1 MTALAA
7 PKRTIQNRLECF
19 TLYALLQGVPLYSG
33 VVLMMKLIATSE
45 IVGERYGAAI
55 FIVLAAT
62 FHGLVM
68 IWLAP
73 KFPRFFRHNNAPV
86 FGDATLSFTEKV
98 TGWLAEPKTAVELL
112 TNVML
117 MSVLAIG
124 VASIR

>member
-7 PKRTIQNRLECF
+7 PKFSTLNRLECF
-19 TLYALLQGVPLYSG
+19 SLYALFQGVPLYSS
-33 VVLMMKLIATSE
+33 VVLMMKLIAASE

-55 FIVLAAT
+55 FVVLAAT
-62 FHGLVM
+62 FHGLVTP
-68 IWLAP
+68 WLAP
-73 KFPRFFRHNNAPV
+73 KFPRFFQHNSAPM

-98 TGWLAEPKTAVELL
+98 SRWLAQPKTGVELL
-112 TNVML
+112 TNVLM

>member
-7 PKRTIQNRLECF
+7 PKLTIRNRLECF
-19 TLYALLQGVPLYSG
+19 TLYALFQGVPLYSI

-45 IVGERYGAAI
+45 IVGERYGASI

-62 FHGLVM
+62 FHGLAM
-68 IWLAP
+68 ICLAP
-73 KFPRFFRHNNAPV
+73 KFPRFFRHNHTPV
-86 FGDATLSFTEKV
+86 FDDATLSFSEKI
-98 TGWLAEPKTAVELL
+98 TRWLAEPKTAVELL

-124 VASIR
+124 VTSIR

>member
-1 MTALAA
+1 MTALTA
-7 PKRTIQNRLECF
+7 PKLAARNRLECF
-19 TLYALLQGVPLYSG
+19 ALYAMFQGVPLYSSI
-33 VVLMMKLIATSE
+33 VLMMKLVAASE

-55 FIVLAAT
+55 FIVLAAV
-62 FHGLVM
+62 FHGLAM

-73 KFPRFFRHNNAPV
+73 KFPRFFRHNNAPA

-98 TGWLAEPKTAVELL
+98 SRWLAEPKTAVELL